1 MMRRNL
7 LFYPEEQSPMN
18 KIPTSAAVLCA
29 FLSAGAQAAD
39 LTVSAAASLGNAFKE
54 IAAQYGQ
61 KNPHVKIRLN
71 TAGSGVLLQQM
82 VRGAPVDVVAF
93 ADQETMR
100 QALAKNAVDAKTHKT
115 FALNSLVVAAPAN
128 SPHTLG
134 RLNGLASP
142 AFGRIALG
150 NPNGVPA
157 GRYAKAALEKAGV
170 WTAVQPKAVITQN
183 VRQSLDYI
191 ARGEVDAGFVYRTD
205 ALLMKNKVKI
215 LHTVATTEPV
225 RYPIAVAAQS
235 KNKAEAQRFADYVL
249 SAHGQNVL
257 AKYGF
262 RKP

>member
-1 MMRRNL
+1 
-7 LFYPEEQSPMN
+7 MN
-18 KIPTSAAVLCA
+18 KIPASAAVLYA
-29 FLSAGAQAAD
+29 LLSAGAQAAD

-54 IAAQYGQ
+54 IAAQYRQ
-61 KNPHVKIRLN
+61 KNPHVNIRLN

-100 QALAKNAVDAKTHKT
+100 QALAKKAVDAKTHKT

-128 SPHTLG
+128 SPHSLG
-134 RLNGLASP
+134 RLNGLAAP
-142 AFGRIALG
+142 VFGRIALG
-150 NPNGVPA
+150 NPNSVPA
-157 GRYAKAALEKAGV
+157 GRYAKAALEQAGI
-170 WTAVQPKAVITQN
+170 WAAVRAKAVITQN

-191 ARGEVDAGFVYRTD
+191 GRGEVDAGFVYRTD
-205 ALLMKNKVKI
+205 ALLMKNRVKI
-215 LHTVATTEPV
+215 LHTAAEPV